1 MVEDNEEEEISAIH
15 LSNSHLREQPK
26 KHGCLSPPTTEPTTE
41 PITEPVT
48 EPTTS
53 LVDRPISPSIALYRD
68 SVEQIIYRDNCEA
81 AVTIYPFYI
90 ITITLPLLEQ
100 P

>member
-1 MVEDNEEEEISAIH
+1 MVEDNEEEEISAIY

-26 KHGCLSPPTTEPTTE
+26 THGYLSPPTTEPTTE

-53 LVDRPISPSIALYRD
+53 LVDRPISPSIARYRD
-68 SVEQIIYRDNCEA
+68 SVEQITE
-81 AVTIYPFYI
+81 I
-90 ITITLPLLEQ
+90 IAKQ
-100 P
+100 Q